1 MKNTKLS
8 TWMKK
13 GIVFALL
20 VVTLITAAVPA
31 QVQAAT
37 KNKTVTR
44 TYTPMSADG
53 VFKLLTIYG
62 KDSFKITYNPSTK
75 KVVSCSTSQSS
86 KALGTDMIQKG
97 GIRLVKK
104 TAKAWTYEAK
114 WYLNFTILPKP
125 VQQIGKIFGSKIAAL
140 SSLGRIA
147 TVTVR
152 YTVNGD
158 GTLKHSLS
166 YKFQVP
172 SKMESAARTVGKW
185 FTSAF

>member
-1 MKNTKLS
+1 MKASTLS
-8 TWMKK
+8 RWTKK
-13 GIVFALL
+13 GIVFVLMIAF
-20 VVTLITAAVPA
+20 LITAMVPCQA
-31 QVQAAT
+31 QAAV

-53 VFKLLTIYG
+53 GFKALSVYG
-62 KDSFKITYNPSTK
+62 KDSFRITYNPGTK
-75 KVVSCSTSQSS
+75 KVVSCSASQTA

-97 GIRLVKK
+97 GIKLVKK
-104 TAKAWTYEAK
+104 TAKAWTYEAT
-114 WYLNFTILPKP
+114 WYMNFTILPKP
-125 VQQIGKIFGSKIAAL
+125 VQFIGKCLGMKIASL

-147 TVTVR
+147 TIKVK

-172 SKMESAARTVGKW
+172 SNMQSAAKTVAKW
-185 FTSAF
+185 FTKAF